1 MEDARIVQLYWDRSE
16 QAIQETDTK
25 YGRYCYAIAYNIL
38 ENSEDSEE
46 SVSDTYMAAWK
57 AMPPKRPTAL
67 ALFLGK
73 ITRNLSINR
82 WRTRNTNKRGGGQLV
97 LALDEL
103 AECADK
109 RQNVEDQYTYQE
121 ILSTVNDFLGS
132 LPEMERDLFLRRYW
146 FLDSIADIAQSFQF
160 SQSKVAT
167 TLHRTRLKLRKKLE
181 KEGYL

>member
-1 MEDARIVQLYWDRSE
+1 MDDSKIIELFFLRNEDAIRHTHD
-16 QAIQETDTK
+16 
-25 YGRYCYAIAYNIL
+25 AY
-38 ENSEDSEE
+38 
-46 SVSDTYMAAWK
+46 TYMAAWK

-109 RQNVEDQYTYQE
+109 RQNVEDQYAYQE
-121 ILSTVNDFLGS
+121 ILNTVNAFLGS
-132 LPEMERDLFLRRYW
+132 LPETERNLFLRRY
-146 FLDSIADIAQSFQF
+146 
-160 SQSKVAT
+160 
-167 TLHRTRLKLRKKLE
+167 
-181 KEGYL
+181 

>member
-1 MEDARIVQLYWDRSE
+1 MEDARIVQLYWERSE

-25 YGRYCYAIAYNIL
+25 YGRYCYCIAYNIL
-38 ENSEDSEE
+38 ANREDSEE

-57 AMPPKRPTAL
+57 AMPPQRPSAL
-67 ALFLGK
+67 APFLGK

-82 WRTRNTNKRGGGQLV
+82 WRSRNTHKRGGGQLV

-103 AECADK
+103 AECAD
-109 RQNVEDQYTYQE
+109 RSQNVEDQYAYQE
-121 ILSTVNDFLGS
+121 ILTSVNAFLGT
-132 LPEMERDLFLRRYW
+132 LPETERNIFLRRYW

-167 TLHRTRLKLRKKLE
+167 MLHRTRLKLRKKLE